1 MYKTAV
7 YTLVNCGIQRLTHQ
21 KTAKII
27 KRWYCLHHID
37 CVSMWCWI

>member
-7 YTLVNCGIQRLTHQ
+7 YTFVKGGIQGVTHQ

-27 KRWYCLHHID
+27 KK
-37 CVSMWCWI
+37 